1 MVWARCRFRYIAMTL
16 LLLLLMSTTV
26 TAIVFDMELNNK
38 LPPDRVAEAVAATA
52 DRSVVVA
59 GDSSLCSRL
68 ERWMHQQCNKL
79 IYKANIVHIVHCC
92 DLQSRSPSLVDRARF
107 ENRTIN
113 KSNCLI
119 DQILPVPRQQLAA
132 DNLQGNQLLRCFV
145 IDYLTY
151 IWTCSHSYYNFHA
164 VD

>member
-1 MVWARCRFRYIAMTL
+1 MTL

-68 ERWMHQQCNKL
+68 ER
-79 IYKANIVHIVHCC
+79 
-92 DLQSRSPSLVDRARF
+92 
-107 ENRTIN
+107 
-113 KSNCLI
+113 
-119 DQILPVPRQQLAA
+119 
-132 DNLQGNQLLRCFV
+132 
-145 IDYLTY
+145 
-151 IWTCSHSYYNFHA
+151 
-164 VD
+164 